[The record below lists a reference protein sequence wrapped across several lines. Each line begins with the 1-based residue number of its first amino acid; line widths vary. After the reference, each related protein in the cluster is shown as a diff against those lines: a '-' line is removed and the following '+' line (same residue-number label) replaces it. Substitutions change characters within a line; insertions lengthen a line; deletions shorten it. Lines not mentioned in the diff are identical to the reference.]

1 MIPRYNKIHN
11 RFRLNGYHYDFED
24 LKEVAYSYVKEGE
37 LYEKIIGEFLLDWL
51 DDNDFLFSKT
61 SGTTGKPKEIKIQ
74 KQYMVNSAI
83 ATGNFF
89 DLNPGDT
96 ALHCLPANYIAGKMM
111 LVRAM
116 VLGLDM
122 DLTAPTSSPIFDYE
136 KPYDFSAM
144 IPLQLKHMKGY
155 LQNINKIIVGGAAV
169 SNQLKQIFK
178 DCPTNIFETYGMT
191 ETVSHIAARRI
202 NNFQNSKLEEK
213 DRMFFT
219 VLPEVTISQ
228 DLRGCLVIDAP
239 YVSDKIIITND
250 LVKMHSDTTFEWLG
264 RLDNVINSGGVK
276 LHPEQIESKLS
287 NVIKQRFFMASEPD
301 DDLGQKLIMVVEGE
315 EGSADERVFDVLD
328 KFEKPKTI
336 YYVPEIITTYT
347 GKIQRKETLKIIESL
362 G

>member
-11 RFRLNGYHYDFED
+11 KFKLNGNHYDFDD
-24 LKEVAYSYVKEGE
+24 LKEVAYSYIKEGE
-37 LYEKIIGEFLLDWL
+37 PYEKVIGDFLSDWL
-51 DDNDFLFSKT
+51 DDKDFLISKT

-89 DLNPGDT
+89 NLKPGDT

-136 KPYDFSAM
+136 KPYEFSAM

-155 LQNINKIIVGGAAV
+155 IQNIHKIIVGGAAV
-169 SNQLKQIFK
+169 SNQLKKDFK
-178 DCPTNIFETYGMT
+178 DCTTNIFETYGMT

-202 NNFQNSKLEEK
+202 NNFQNSTLDEK
-213 DRMFFT
+213 DRMFFS
-219 VLPEVTISQ
+219 VLPEVTITQ
-228 DLRGCLVIDAP
+228 DLRGCLVVDAP
-239 YVSDKIIITND
+239 YVSDQVIITND
-250 LVKMHSDTTFEWLG
+250 LVKMHSNTTFEWLG

-276 LHPEQIESKLS
+276 LHPEQIERKLS
-287 NVIKQRFFMASEPD
+287 NLISERFFIASEPD
-301 DDLGQKLIMVVEGE
+301 TDLGEKLIMVVEGKA
-315 EGSADERVFDVLD
+315 GSVDAKLFDVLE
-328 KFEKPKTI
+328 KFEKPKHV

-347 GKIQRKETLKIIESL
+347 GKIQRDETLKL
-362 G
+362 VHA